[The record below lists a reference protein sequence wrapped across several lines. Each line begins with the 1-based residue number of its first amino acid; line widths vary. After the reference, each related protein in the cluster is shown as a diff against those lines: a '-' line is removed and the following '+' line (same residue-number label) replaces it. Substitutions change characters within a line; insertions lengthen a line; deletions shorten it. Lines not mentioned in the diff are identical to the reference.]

1 MPQGCGDVPHTMGLP
16 PERVWVPQSH
26 RACGSWSGCRC
37 RRQPRCSRVSR
48 GPGESWPLQCGGAG
62 VLHARGVWALHVFWG
77 VLGARLSAGI
87 FVPSCDEDG
96 YYRRAQCEPGGAQCW
111 CVDPQHGTELSG
123 TRSHGHP
130 DCGEL
135 GGTVG

>member
-1 MPQGCGDVPHTMGLP
+1 MQ
-16 PERVWVPQSH
+16 
-26 RACGSWSGCRC
+26 
-37 RRQPRCSRVSR
+37 
-48 GPGESWPLQCGGAG
+48 PGELGSQG
-62 VLHARGVWALHVFWG
+62 VLAPLTRWGWGAPCQGIQALHVFWG
-77 VLGARLSAGI
+77 ALGTRFFAGT

-135 GGTVG
+135 GETVW